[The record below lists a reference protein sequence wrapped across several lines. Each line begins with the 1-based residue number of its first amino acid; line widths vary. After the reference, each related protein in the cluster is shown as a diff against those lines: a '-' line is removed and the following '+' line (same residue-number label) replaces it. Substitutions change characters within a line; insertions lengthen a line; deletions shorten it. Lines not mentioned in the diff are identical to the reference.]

1 MSAESCSGVAI
12 LFYVSIITDCQ
23 PIESMNKLRGLEY
36 LSLCVEQKY
45 FMAELLV
52 CFILSL
58 RDVTLTDG
66 RDAI

>member
-1 MSAESCSGVAI
+1 
-12 LFYVSIITDCQ
+12 
-23 PIESMNKLRGLEY
+23 MNKLRGLEY